1 MSSGAADVGPHAY
14 AAVAVALGMAVA
26 LLVSYL
32 AELGIDAGFP
42 TAFGVASAIVVKIVP
57 IVVALAFL
65 AATGK
70 TGLVRPRTAGL
81 GRGIACGALLIVMFC
96 VMGIYAIAN
105 VAAGEAEVNVS
116 IIVRALIYFLLVGI
130 GEEFLARAVSAET
143 LLEHYGLTHRGIVKA
158 CVVSG
163 VIFGVMHIVN
173 IFDADAASVAMQI
186 VTTTG
191 AGMVFGAIYFR
202 CGNIWAAV
210 VLHAL
215 WNASLLAATTSASF
229 QKAAADASS
238 SSVGGGNPVG
248 GVIFFVFLVGLSLF
262 LLRKSKTKQ
271 VQEAWAGTI
280 EAPADE
286 A

>member
-1 MSSGAADVGPHAY
+1 MTELRKNHPLAY

-26 LLVSYL
+26 LLVNYL
-32 AELGIDAGFP
+32 ADLGIDAGFP

-70 TGLVRPRTAGL
+70 TGLVRPRAAGL

-105 VAAGEAEVNVS
+105 VVTGEAEVNVS

-143 LLEHYGLTHRGIVKA
+143 LLEHYGLTHKGIVKA

-163 VIFGVMHIVN
+163 IIFGVMHIVN

-202 CGNIWAAV
+202 CGNIWAGV

-215 WNASLLAATTSASF
+215 WDASLLAATTSASF
-229 QKAAADASS
+229 QKAAANASA

-262 LLRKSKTKQ
+262 LLRKSKTRQ
-271 VQEAWAGTI
+271 VQAAWAGTI

>member
-1 MSSGAADVGPHAY
+1 MTEFRKNHPLAY
-14 AAVAVALGMAVA
+14 AALAVALGMAVA

-32 AELGIDAGFP
+32 AELGIDAGLP
-42 TAFGVASAIVVKIVP
+42 TAFGVVSAIVVKIVP

-65 AATGK
+65 ATTGK
-70 TGLVRPRTAGL
+70 TGLVRPRATGL

-143 LLEHYGLTHRGIVKA
+143 LLEHYGLTHKGIVKA

-163 VIFGVMHIVN
+163 VIFGAMHIVN

-202 CGNIWAAV
+202 CGNIWAGV

-215 WNASLLAATTSASF
+215 WDASLLAATTSASF
-229 QKAAADASS
+229 QKAAADASA

-248 GVIFFVFLVGLSLF
+248 GVIFFVFLVCLSLF

-271 VQEAWAGTI
+271 VQAAWAGTI